1 MPYTGSYK
9 RVSVL
14 LGVISATEQQHTQWS
29 HEAAESLR
37 VECEVAAPL
46 VQKAILSYLPSF
58 DTAVGSAQWPLYA

>member
-14 LGVISATEQQHTQWS
+14 LGVISATEQHTQWS
-29 HEAAESLR
+29 RDAAESLR